1 MVDKQEWVHNLP
13 DAALEWLGGRR
24 VEEVECIVP
33 DLVGISRGKTMPAKK
48 FSDVAFFLS
57 AHVNILSN
65 HYRRLCRYGH

>member
-33 DLVGISRGKTMPAKK
+33 RSCGDIARQNNAGEEV
-48 FSDVAFFLS
+48 F
-57 AHVNILSN
+57 
-65 HYRRLCRYGH
+65 